1 MKKMKE
7 YSFEQKL
14 AIANF
19 IIDIAWLLSSYYLRV
34 NLSLMLGVSSI
45 ILSAYMFL
53 RALLKS
59 GGVKIPLKLP
69 IGRQRSL

>member
-19 IIDIAWLLSSYYLRV
+19 IIDVAWLLSSYYLHV
-34 NLSLMLGVSSI
+34 SLSLMLGVSSLM
-45 ILSAYMFL
+45 LSAYMFL
-53 RALLKS
+53 RALFKS
-59 GGVKIPLKLP
+59 GRVKMPHRLP
-69 IGRQRSL
+69 IGWQRSL